1 MKELFDKFPKIKLED
16 AKDLI
21 LIDTCFFISV
31 FKHPEHIKQFSKLK
45 NKAMTS
51 FNIKELITVDHKL
64 KKLKHPIRK
73 FLENNE
79 FPIINID
86 VHPGNRQK
94 EEEFIKTIEPNLLK
108 YCKDPSD
115 GVLLATAI
123 KTKSNILT
131 KDKHHIFN
139 AIMENFANKHNINI
153 YKELKQAISS

>member
-1 MKELFDKFPKIKLED
+1 MKELFDKFPKMNLEQ

-31 FKHPEHIKQFSKLK
+31 FEHPEHIKQFSNLK

-51 FNIKELITVDHKL
+51 FNVKELIKVDHKL
-64 KKLKHPIRK
+64 KKIKHTIRK

-79 FPIINID
+79 FPIINIG
-86 VHPGNRQK
+86 VQPGNRQK
-94 EEEFIKTIEPNLLK
+94 EEEFINTIEPDLLK

-115 GVLLATAI
+115 AVLLAVAI
-123 KTKSNILT
+123 KSNSNILT

-139 AIMENFANKHNINI
+139 AIMENFANNHHINI
-153 YKELKQAISS
+153 YKELKQTTSS